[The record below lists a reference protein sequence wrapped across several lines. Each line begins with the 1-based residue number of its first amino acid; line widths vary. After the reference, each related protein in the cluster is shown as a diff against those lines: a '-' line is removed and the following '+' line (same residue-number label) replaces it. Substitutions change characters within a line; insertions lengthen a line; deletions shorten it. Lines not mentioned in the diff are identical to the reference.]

1 MRTRQSLSRF
11 FAKAKPQSVVR
22 RTSRVQWPL
31 VCLQPSVLLVLLL
44 ALGGCNSG
52 LKSEL
57 GNPTATPAVDSQGK
71 DSTFAK
77 GASSSSATPES
88 PDLNDQATAP
98 SQPEF
103 TDIADIPTQASIT
116 ALKQLGVFENSGSEF
131 KPYDTLTRGEYI
143 IWMFKTNNAISSEE
157 NRIRPD
163 PTFELEF
170 TDIAPEHPAYKY
182 VQALASAGFAVGY
195 EDKTFKP
202 DQPITREEMIA
213 IKVGLD
219 SRTTY
224 GPLQGI
230 VLNYTDFDQIDRRYT
245 GYFGADGNLSYDNV
259 SRAFGNIK
267 TLKPKQ
273 PVKRY
278 EAAATLAVID
288 TKTVEQALERQENAK

>member
-1 MRTRQSLSRF
+1 M
-11 FAKAKPQSVVR
+11 
-22 RTSRVQWPL
+22 
-31 VCLQPSVLLVLLL
+31 LL

-52 LKSEL
+52 PKSEPF
-57 GNPTATPAVDSQGK
+57 NPTASPAVESQGK

-88 PDLNDQATAP
+88 PDLNNQATAAKRT
-98 SQPEF
+98 EF

-116 ALKQLGVFENSGSEF
+116 ALNRLGVFDNSGAEF
-131 KPYDTLTRGEYI
+131 KPYETLTRGEYI
-143 IWMFKTNNAISSEE
+143 TWMFKANNAISSEE
-157 NRIRPD
+157 NRIRLD
-163 PTFELEF
+163 PTFKLEF
-170 TDIAPEHPAYKY
+170 TDIAPDHPAYKS

-195 EDKTFKP
+195 EEKTFKP

-213 IKVGLD
+213 LKVGLD

-224 GPLQGI
+224 APLQGI

-245 GYFGADGNLSYDNV
+245 GYFGADGNLGYGNV

-273 PVKRY
+273 PAKRF
-278 EAAATLAVID
+278 EAAATLAAVNY
-288 TKTVEQALERQENAK
+288 KTVEQALERQENAT